1 MRNIG
6 SSVGISI
13 VTTCC
18 AHNLAVNRTELVS
31 ALTPSNQNLDAITR
45 IGSNQLVLSMLD
57 NEVTKQ
63 SLMIG
68 YIDDFKLMMLIT
80 LAVIP
85 LVFFLRKPAPRRQRP
100 PGRGDGVNGR
110 TVGTAA
116 PGGAPAPGPR

>member
-1 MRNIG
+1 VRNIG
-6 SSVGISI
+6 SSIGISI
-13 VTTCC
+13 VTVQL

-31 ALTPSNQNLDAITR
+31 GLTASNQNLDAVAH
-45 IGSNQLVLSMLD
+45 IGSDQLMLSMLD

-85 LVFFLRKPAPRRQRP
+85 LVFFLRKPARP
-100 PGRGDGVNGR
+100 AGPMAQ
-110 TVGTAA
+110 AA
-116 PGGAPAPGPR
+116 AAVAD